1 MTGYNIQ
8 RRIKMIEVMLSG
20 NQIVKKKFTST
31 EENEFGFIP
40 YNWIMYAEFCD
51 AETARAV
58 LRQING
64 VIVTEVFN

>member
-1 MTGYNIQ
+1 
-8 RRIKMIEVMLSG
+8 MIEVKLSG

-40 YNWIMYAEFCD
+40 YNWVMYAEFCD
-51 AETARAV
+51 SETARSV

-64 VIVTEVFN
+64 VIVKEVYD